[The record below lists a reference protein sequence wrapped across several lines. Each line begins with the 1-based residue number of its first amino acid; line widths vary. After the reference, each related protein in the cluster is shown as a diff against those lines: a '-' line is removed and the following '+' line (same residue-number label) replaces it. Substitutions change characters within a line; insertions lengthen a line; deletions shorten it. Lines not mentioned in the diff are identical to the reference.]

1 MFVRVS
7 EVLLS
12 KSRDAAI
19 IVTDLFKIRQS
30 MLLIFTGLFGYLI
43 ASGASADLLTLIK
56 LLVALALTIFGTTGI
71 NMVLDSDID
80 SIMARTKRRVIPRGM
95 ISKRTA
101 AILSMGFLI
110 PGLAISY
117 MINMWVF
124 IAGILG
130 FLIDIGIYTVLTK
143 RRSWTSVIYGGFAG
157 GMPAF
162 GGYMAYTGYPSP
174 EALILLTLVALWSNA
189 HIWYIVI
196 YNYDDYKKAGIPML
210 PIVKGVRAG
219 VMGSII
225 HVILMLIL
233 IIAYFILTGN
243 RSWLTLIIGAALS
256 IKLLMVMRR
265 HLEKIDRI
273 EAYKTFKILSPY
285 LSIIFI
291 LMLID
296 RLVFL

>member
-1 MFVRVS
+1 MRVS
-7 EVLLS
+7 GVLLS

-95 ISKRTA
+95 ISKGVA
-101 AILSMGFLI
+101 AILSMAFLI
-110 PGLAISY
+110 PGLVISY
-117 MINMWVF
+117 TINMWVF

-233 IIAYFILTGN
+233 IIAYFVLTGN

-265 HLEKIDRI
+265 HLEKVDRI

>member
-7 EVLLS
+7 GVLLS

-95 ISKRTA
+95 ISKGVA
-101 AILSMGFLI
+101 AILSMAFLI
-110 PGLAISY
+110 PGLVISY
-117 MINMWVF
+117 TINMWVF

-233 IIAYFILTGN
+233 IIAYFVLTGN

-265 HLEKIDRI
+265 HLEKVDRI

>member
-1 MFVRVS
+1 MRVS
-7 EVLLS
+7 GVLLS

-95 ISKRTA
+95 ISKGVA
-101 AILSMGFLI
+101 AILSMAFLI
-110 PGLAISY
+110 PGLVISY
-117 MINMWVF
+117 TINMWVF

-265 HLEKIDRI
+265 HLEKVDRI